1 VLCFGFAALLL
12 AALGVYGV
20 VSYSVGQRTR
30 EMGIR
35 MVLGARGQDVRHLVL
50 RQGLAPV
57 VGGLAAGIAAAL
69 GFGRLLGSFLFG
81 VRAADPLTLAAVA
94 AVVIAATAAGCWL
107 PARRATRVDPAVA
120 LRCE

>member
-1 VLCFGFAALLL
+1 L

-35 MVLGARGQDVRHLVL
+35 MVLGARGGDVRLLVL

-57 VGGLAAGIAAAL
+57 IGGLAAGIAAAL
-69 GFGRLLGSFLFG
+69 ALRQMLGSFLFG
-81 VRAADPLTLAAVA
+81 VRAADPLTLTGVA